1 MKKITPKQGAIF
13 FVLILGFISVIF
25 GIYLFIQTHQFFA
38 ANFADEFL
46 RPKIGS
52 QATISIEAQFFS
64 LQDLFNQI
72 KYIFVK
78 PTVNQKFVG
87 AVSNIDNSFTLFKIP
102 PLTSFPL
109 LPHEGEWSVI
119 VPSSTSALLATTFVR
134 PDPKRDYAI
143 TYLVKMNMSELVA
156 SAAAGTWEPGEQNHR
171 GTGAIPMSII
181 KSNKLIAAFNGGF
194 QKKDGEYGMIV
205 QNTTY
210 LPLKK
215 NLATI
220 VLYTNKKPEIFNYT
234 DQIFSNN
241 VSVIRQNGPML
252 LENGQIVTA
261 SSDWNMQTWGL
272 TTTNSM
278 YTWRSGIGVTK
289 NGNLIYAAGASLIPQ
304 TLAIALKAAGAVN
317 AMQLDINPVWVR
329 FITFTSLGNSLYKY
343 TPLTSA
349 MVNGGY
355 EYLHGYQKDF
365 FYIYRK

>member
-1 MKKITPKQGAIF
+1 MKKVEPKRGVVF
-13 FVLILGFISVIF
+13 FVVILGIVCVVF
-25 GIYLFIQTHQFFA
+25 GLYLFIQTHEFFA

-78 PTVNQKFVG
+78 PTVNQNFAGGESKV
-87 AVSNIDNSFTLFKIP
+87 DNSFTLFKISPMTAFP
-102 PLTSFPL
+102 P
-109 LPHEGEWSVI
+109 LPHEGEWSVVI
-119 VPSSTSALLATTFVR
+119 PSSTSALLATTFVR

-143 TYLVKMNMSELVA
+143 SYLVKMNMSELIA
-156 SAAAGTWEPGEQNHR
+156 SAAAGTWEPGEQAHK
-171 GTGAIPMSII
+171 GPGAIPTAITN
-181 KSNKLIAAFNGGF
+181 SNNLIAAFNGGF

-205 QNTTY
+205 GNTTY
-210 LPLKK
+210 LPLRK

-220 VLYTNKKPEIFNYT
+220 VLYTDKKPQIFNYT
-234 DQIFSNN
+234 NQAFASD

-252 LENGQIVTA
+252 LQNGQIVTA
-261 SSDWNMQTWGL
+261 SSAWNMQTWGL

-278 YTWRSGIGVTK
+278 YTWRSGIGVTR
-289 NGNLIYAAGASLIPQ
+289 NGNLIYAAGPSLVPQ
-304 TLAIALKAAGAVN
+304 TLAAALKAAGAMN

-329 FITFTSLGNSLYKY
+329 FVLFTSLGNGLYKY
-343 TPLTSA
+343 LPLTFA
-349 MVNGGY
+349 MTNGGY

-365 FYIYRK
+365 FYIYKR

>member
-1 MKKITPKQGAIF
+1 MKKFKPKQGAIF
-13 FVLILGFISVIF
+13 FVLILGAICVIF
-25 GIYLFIQTHQFFA
+25 GLYLFVQTHEFFA

-64 LQDLFNQI
+64 LQDLMNQI
-72 KYIFVK
+72 KYFFVK
-78 PTVNQKFVG
+78 PTVNQKF
-87 AVSNIDNSFTLFKIP
+87 ASSESKIDTSFTLFTIH
-102 PLTSFPL
+102 PLTQFPK
-109 LPHEGEWSVI
+109 LPHEGEWSV
-119 VPSSTSALLATTFVR
+119 VMPSSTSAFLATTFVR

-143 TYLVKMNMSELVA
+143 TYLVKMNMSELIA
-156 SAAAGTWEPGEQNHR
+156 SAAAGTWEPGEQAHK
-171 GTGAIPMSII
+171 GPGAIPLSIVN
-181 KSNKLIAAFNGGF
+181 SNKLVAAFNGGF

-215 NLATI
+215 NLATL
-220 VLYTNKKPEIFNYT
+220 VLYTDKKPEIFNYT
-234 DQIFSNN
+234 NQTFGKDI
-241 VSVIRQNGPML
+241 SVIRQNGPML
-252 LENGQIVTA
+252 LENGKIVT
-261 SSDWNMQTWGL
+261 SSSEWNMQTWGL

-289 NGNLIYAAGASLIPQ
+289 NGNLIYAAGASLVPQ
-304 TLAIALKAAGAVN
+304 TLAFALKEAGAVN

-329 FITFTSLGNSLYKY
+329 FILFSSLGKGLYKY
-343 TPLTSA
+343 SPLTAS

-365 FYIYRK
+365 FYIYIK